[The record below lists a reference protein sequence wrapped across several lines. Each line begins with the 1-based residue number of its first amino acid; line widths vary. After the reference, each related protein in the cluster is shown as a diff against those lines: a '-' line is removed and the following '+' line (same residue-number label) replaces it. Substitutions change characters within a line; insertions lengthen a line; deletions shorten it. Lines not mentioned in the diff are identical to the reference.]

1 MSTLAGKYR
10 LFVSSAQKELAV
22 ERRAV
27 KERVQNDPVLRRF
40 FEVFLFEDLPASGR
54 RADEVFLTEVDRCDV
69 YVGLFGDAYGFENA
83 AGVSPT
89 EQEFERARAGG
100 KERLIFVKGAADG
113 GRHPKLQALLLK
125 AGDQLVRR
133 RFATVAELT
142 EALGASLADFLERRG
157 AIHSRPFDE
166 RVCPGAT
173 LDDIDAGTLRDFVR
187 RARGERKFPLPETAG
202 PAEVLAHLEM
212 LIGGAPTHAAILL
225 FGKNPQRFLS
235 SAEIRC
241 MHFHGADIVRPA
253 PYYRIFKGGLFG
265 QVDAAVNFVLSVVN
279 LSVGTRAASTQAP
292 VRPELPP
299 EVVREAV
306 VNAIAHRDYASAAA
320 VQVSV
325 FSDRVE
331 IWNPGELSPPLTL
344 DGLRR
349 PHHSIARNARVCEAL
364 FLARYIEKYGT
375 GTLMMIRESV
385 GHGLS
390 EPGFALR
397 PGEFVATVW
406 RDWLTAETVAAL
418 GLNERQ
424 LKALAQ
430 VRVSGRITNREYRK
444 LTGAIDRTAQRD
456 LTGLIAKGLLVR
468 HGEAGRSAH
477 YAFAPKSD
485 INQTNRTSPAGE
497 VNQTQ
502 TRQTGHKRPRVAPGG
517 RPDQVGTKAPRAKS
531 SGKAPRAKKSTK

>member
-1 MSTLAGKYR
+1 MAAPNAKFR
-10 LFVSSAQKELAV
+10 IFVSSVQKELAA

-27 KERVQNDPVLRRF
+27 KARVLGDPVLRRF
-40 FEVFLFEDLPASGR
+40 FDVFLFEDLPASGR
-54 RADEVFLTEVDRCDV
+54 RADEVFLAEVDRCDV
-69 YVGLFGDAYGFENA
+69 YVGLFGESYGFEDA

-89 EQEFERARAGG
+89 EREFERATASG
-100 KERLIFVKGAADG
+100 KERLVFVRGAGDS
-113 GRHPKLQALLLK
+113 GRHPKMLALIRK

-133 RFATVAELT
+133 RFATVAELLESIGT
-142 EALGASLADFLERRG
+142 SLADFLERRG
-157 AIHSRPFDE
+157 AIQSRPFDE
-166 RVCPGAT
+166 RACPGAG
-173 LDDIDAGTLRDFVR
+173 LEDIDAGTVRDFVR

-202 PAEVLAHLEM
+202 TADVLSHLEM
-212 LIGGAPTHAAILL
+212 LAGGLPTHAAILL
-225 FGKNPQRFLS
+225 FGKNPQRFLP
-235 SAEIRC
+235 SAEVRC
-241 MHFHGADIVRPA
+241 MHFHGTEIVRPA

-279 LSVGTRAASTQAP
+279 LSVGTRAESTQAP

-344 DGLRR
+344 DGLRH

-406 RDWLTAETVAAL
+406 RDWLTTETVAAL

-424 LKALAQ
+424 LKAVAQ
-430 VRVSGRITNREYRK
+430 VRATGRITNREYRK

-456 LTGLIAKGLLVR
+456 LAGLIEKGLLLR
-468 HGEAGRSAH
+468 RGATGRSAH
-477 YAFAPKSD
+477 YAFALKPD
-485 INQTNRTSPAGE
+485 INQTNRTLPVGRA
-497 VNQTQ
+497 NRTQ
-502 TRQTGHKRPRVAPGG
+502 TRQTRHGKKAAKIESGQRTKPTALRPS
-517 RPDQVGTKAPRAKS
+517 RAGS
-531 SGKAPRAKKSTK
+531 NDSPAHRQL

>member
-1 MSTLAGKYR
+1 MPVSAEKFR
-10 LFVSSAQKELAV
+10 LFVSSVQKELAA

-27 KERVQNDPVLRRF
+27 KERVQRDPVLRRF
-40 FEVFLFEDLPASGR
+40 FEVFLFEDLAAAGR
-54 RADEVFLTEVDRCDV
+54 RADEVFLTEVDHCDV
-69 YVGLFGDAYGFENA
+69 YVGLFGDAYGFEDA
-83 AGVSPT
+83 KGVSPT
-89 EQEFERARAGG
+89 EREFDRATVAG
-100 KERLIFVKGAADG
+100 KERLVFVRGANDER
-113 GRHPKLQALLLK
+113 RHPKMRALIRK
-125 AGDQLVRR
+125 AGDQVVRR
-133 RFATVAELT
+133 RFSQVDELLDAVA
-142 EALGASLADFLERRG
+142 ASLADFLERRG
-157 AIHSRPFDE
+157 AIQSRPFDE

-173 LDDIDAGTLRDFVR
+173 LADIDAGTLTDFVR

-202 PAEVLAHLEM
+202 PTEVLSHLEM
-212 LIGGAPTHAAILL
+212 LAGGVPTHAAILL
-225 FGKNPQRFLS
+225 FGKNPQRFLPC
-235 SAEIRC
+235 AEVRC
-241 MHFHGADIVRPA
+241 MHFHGTDIVRPA

-279 LSVGTRAASTQAP
+279 FSVGTRAASTQAP

-424 LKALAQ
+424 LKAVARIRTL
-430 VRVSGRITNREYRK
+430 GRLTNREYRA
-444 LTGAIDRTAQRD
+444 LTGASERTAVRD
-456 LTGLIAKGLLVR
+456 LTELIAKGLLAR
-468 HGEAGRSAH
+468 RGETGRAAH
-477 YAFAPKSD
+477 YAFAPKPA
-485 INQTNRTSPAGE
+485 INPPNPPSLPAESNPPQTS
-497 VNQTQ
+497 Q
-502 TRQTGHKRPRVAPGG
+502 TRHVTKGRKSGGAARARPCPQRH
-517 RPDQVGTKAPRAKS
+517 R
-531 SGKAPRAKKSTK
+531 KK

>member
-1 MSTLAGKYR
+1 MPAPLVKFR
-10 LFVSSAQKELAV
+10 LFVSSVQKEFAA

-27 KERVQNDPVLRRF
+27 KERVQGDPVLRRF
-40 FEVFLFEDLPASGR
+40 FDVFLFEDLPASGR
-54 RADEVFLTEVDRCDV
+54 PTDAVFLAEVDRCDV
-69 YVGLFGDAYGFENA
+69 YVGLFGDTYGFEDA
-83 AGVSPT
+83 AGISPT
-89 EQEFERARAGG
+89 EREFDRATTSG
-100 KERLIFVKGAADG
+100 KERLIFVAGAADAA
-113 GRHPKLQALLLK
+113 RHPKMQALLRK
-125 AGDQLVRR
+125 AGGQLVRR

-142 EALGASLADFLERRG
+142 ETLGASLADFLERRG
-157 AIHSRPFDE
+157 AIQSRPFDE
-166 RVCPGAT
+166 RACPGAA

-187 RARGERKFPLPETAG
+187 RARGERKFPLPETTE
-202 PAEVLAHLEM
+202 PAEVLSHLEM
-212 LIGGAPTHAAILL
+212 LASGAPTHAAILL
-225 FGKNPQRFLS
+225 FGKHPQRFLP
-235 SAEIRC
+235 SAEVRC
-241 MHFHGADIVRPA
+241 MHFHGTEIVRPA
-253 PYYRIFKGGLFG
+253 PYYRIFKGGLFA

-279 LSVGTRAASTQAP
+279 LSVGTRAESAQAP

-331 IWNPGELSPPLTL
+331 IWNPGELAPPLTL

-364 FLARYIEKYGT
+364 FLARYIEKFGT

-418 GLNERQ
+418 RLNERQ
-424 LKALAQ
+424 LKAVAQ
-430 VRVSGRITNREYRK
+430 MRALGRLTNREYRV
-444 LTGAIDRTAQRD
+444 LTGASERTAVRD
-456 LTGLIAKGLLVR
+456 LVELIDKGLLTR
-468 HGEAGRSAH
+468 RGETGRAAH
-477 YAFAPKSD
+477 YAFAPKPA
-485 INQTNRTSPAGE
+485 INPPNPPSVPADS
-497 VNQTQ
+497 NPPQ
-502 TRQTGHKRPRVAPGG
+502 TRQTRRKTRGAKTASHVKATSPSSRFNKRR
-517 RPDQVGTKAPRAKS
+517 S
-531 SGKAPRAKKSTK
+531 